1 MNEEFELKGIWWFPD
16 NPEET
21 FFGTLIFNPYKG
33 AFLELLDFHKKL
45 KIDVPTEKE
54 IILGISSDGNKITL
68 HGCYCYNNNKYF
80 TTYHFSSYIIF
91 IGAHFHKTEDIKFK
105 NITVHYSYLDEWFN
119 ISGFHIDDSK
129 IKDPNMNEIII
140 KYKTL
145 ESVNIFLNNNYKLT
159 LYVTEYTDNERTQV
173 NIKRKTFINIEFNQE
188 ESIANIFIILRGIR
202 NFLSFAL
209 SEKVYLISIE
219 GVLEENNGITEE
231 NFYNEKVKI
240 YYKIAGIS
248 KVTEKVNPNN
258 ILFKFHDISDRFEI
272 ILNKWLNKASSLE
285 IFFNLYFEIIYNSGI
300 HLEHKFL
307 NLILALEAY
316 HRKTKENFEL
326 PEDKFKDMLDEI
338 VNFVPEKYKSWLREK
353 LNYSNEKNLRRRL
366 KEIMDEFSYAIS
378 LFIQDENIKHFIDKV
393 IKTRN
398 YLIHKDDKIEKNVA
412 KDKELFYLVEKLK
425 LIVEICILK
434 ELGFTQD
441 EIKDKVHKISN
452 RLKNIHYF
460 SSSQIIRNI

>member
-1 MNEEFELKGIWWFPD
+1 MPK
-16 NPEET
+16 
-21 FFGTLIFNPYKG
+21 
-33 AFLELLDFHKKL
+33 
-45 KIDVPTEKE
+45 
-54 IILGISSDGNKITL
+54 S
-68 HGCYCYNNNKYF
+68 
-80 TTYHFSSYIIF
+80 
-91 IGAHFHKTEDIKFK
+91 
-105 NITVHYSYLDEWFN
+105 
-119 ISGFHIDDSK
+119 
-129 IKDPNMNEIII
+129 
-140 KYKTL
+140 
-145 ESVNIFLNNNYKLT
+145 
-159 LYVTEYTDNERTQV
+159 
-173 NIKRKTFINIEFNQE
+173 
-188 ESIANIFIILRGIR
+188 LRV
-202 NFLSFAL
+202 S
-209 SEKVYLISIE
+209 
-219 GVLEENNGITEE
+219 
-231 NFYNEKVKI
+231 VKI

-248 KVTEKVNPNN
+248 KVTKKVNPNN
-258 ILFKFHDISDRFEI
+258 ILLKFHDISDRFEI

-338 VNFVPEKYKSWLREK
+338 VNLVPEKYKSWLREK

-441 EIKDKVHKISN
+441 EIKDKVHNISN
-452 RLKNIHYF
+452 RLKNIYYF